1 MGAWCD
7 VGGTLPPP
15 VVSHPGDHG
24 AGKITEPGAFVEQGS
39 VFSNVT
45 VRGNQFVATA
55 ASSLLLDGAPRD
67 QAAVPSCEDAGQK
80 DTDKNTGKRLA
91 ALKVD
96 LQSGCCSAC
105 LTTAGCD
112 TWVFATDAGSQGNNC
127 WLMNGVQSTKSA
139 PNRVRGWA
147 ASRSCSE
154 CGVGQNHC

>member
-1 MGAWCD
+1 MRHA
-7 VGGTLPPP
+7 
-15 VVSHPGDHG
+15 
-24 AGKITEPGAFVEQGS
+24 
-39 VFSNVT
+39 
-45 VRGNQFVATA
+45 
-55 ASSLLLDGAPRD
+55 LLDGAPQD

-80 DTDKNTGKRLA
+80 DTDKNTGKRLV

-147 ASRSCSE
+147 ASQLQRMRGWSE
-154 CGVGQNHC
+154 SLLKCDPKTNGACPHV